1 MLGTQTQSLSGDG
14 EAPLLRSAHLSPFP
28 CVAVPGRHG
37 PSTEN
42 SSRWTR
48 APHAQ
53 DFLLAVLAVVVW
65 AFWHIYFGTPLWTT
79 LIGCAIFVL
88 FLVFVTGF
96 KPGNYLFY
104 VDLDEAMKRSPRA
117 GGYYEILILSI
128 RTRFLNIELSR
139 MLRAQIVHGA
149 LHKFRE
155 SKATEEE
162 FTKAQQ
168 WLRDQDPEID
178 FDFKLREIRE
188 GEA

>member
-1 MLGTQTQSLSGDG
+1 MIIGLFSL
-14 EAPLLRSAHLSPFP
+14 LII
-28 CVAVPGRHG
+28 VAVAVVFGLERDGYVPDWDQNFQWWH
-37 PSTEN
+37 
-42 SSRWTR
+42 
-48 APHAQ
+48 
-53 DFLLAVLAVVVW
+53 LAVLAVVVW
-65 AFWHIYFGTPLWTT
+65 AFWHVYFGTPLWIA
-79 LIGCAIFVL
+79 LIECAMFVL
-88 FLVFVTGF
+88 FLGFVTGF

-104 VDLDEAMKRSPRA
+104 VDLNEALKRSPRA

-149 LHKFRE
+149 LHKCRE